1 MIISALRM
9 VKKKEGESSF
19 VIVLKTVA
27 PGFTDKSCRADL
39 CQLTGAM

>member
-9 VKKKEGESSF
+9 VKKKKEGESSF

-39 CQLTGAM
+39 C